1 MTLNIGDNLSQLTL
15 NLDDGHQVKIADY
28 NGKKLVLFLYPKD
41 DTPGC
46 TKESI
51 AFSAQ
56 QDQFA
61 AQNCVVIGLSKDSI
75 ASHVKFRE
83 KHDLTI
89 PLASDED
96 CSVIKQLDAWVEKK
110 NYGKSYMGVDRSTFL
125 CDENGNLLHAWRKV
139 RVDGHVDKV
148 LTHIQSLS

>member
-1 MTLNIGDNLSQLTL
+1 MTLHIGDNLSQLTL
-15 NLDDGHQVKIADY
+15 QLDDGNQVKIADY
-28 NGKKLVLFLYPKD
+28 QGKKIVLFLYPKD

-51 AFSAQ
+51 AFSEQ
-56 QDQFA
+56 QSAFA
-61 AQNCVVIGLSKDSI
+61 DANCVVIGLSKDSI
-75 ASHVKFRE
+75 ASHLKFRE
-83 KHDLTI
+83 KHDLQI

-110 NYGKSYMGVDRSTFL
+110 NYGKSYMGIDRSTFL
-125 CDENGNLLHAWRKV
+125 IDENGNLAHAWRKV

-148 LTHIQSLS
+148 LAHIQNAQ